1 MPDPAEDAPT
11 NDTPESAHTE
21 SAHTESTDTATD
33 PAPAAPTG
41 PLGFGVDVGGSGVK
55 GGVVDLTTGELVGE
69 RFKLLTPQPSTPDA
83 VAETV
88 AKVVEQFGWTG
99 PVGVTLPGV
108 VTHGVMRSAANIDK
122 AWIDTDAAALFGAAL
137 GGRSVTVLND
147 ADAAGVAEDAYGGGK
162 DTTGVVIL
170 LTFGTG
176 IGSAILHNGV
186 LLPNTELGHLYVDG
200 QEAEHRA
207 ASSVKERL
215 DLSYKK
221 WAVEVSRVLREYE
234 ALLWPDLFIAGGGIS
249 RKADKWIPLLE
260 CRTPVVAATLQ
271 NTAGIV
277 GAAMAATQA

>member
-1 MPDPAEDAPT
+1 MADSAQDTPAENSTTQNST
-11 NDTPESAHTE
+11 NEH
-21 SAHTESTDTATD
+21 STTD
-33 PAPAAPTG
+33 PAPTSEAVIG

-55 GGVVDLTTGELVGE
+55 GGVVDLATGELVGE
-69 RFKLLTPQPSTPDA
+69 RFKLLTPQPSTPKA

-88 AKVVEQFGWTG
+88 AKVVEHFSWTG
-99 PVGVTLPGV
+99 PVGITLPGV
-108 VTHGVMRSAANIDK
+108 VTHGVMRTAANIDK
-122 AWIDTDAAALFGAAL
+122 GWIDTDAAALFSGAL

-162 DTTGVVIL
+162 DASGVIIL

-186 LLPNTELGHLYVDG
+186 LLPNTELGHLHVDG

-207 ASSVKERL
+207 ASSVKEKKE
-215 DLSYKK
+215 LSYKK
-221 WAVEVSRVLREYE
+221 WAVEVSRVLQEYE

-249 RKADKWIPLLE
+249 RKSDKWIPLLE
-260 CRTPVVAATLQ
+260 CRTPVVPATLL

-277 GAAMAATQA
+277 GAAMAAAAV